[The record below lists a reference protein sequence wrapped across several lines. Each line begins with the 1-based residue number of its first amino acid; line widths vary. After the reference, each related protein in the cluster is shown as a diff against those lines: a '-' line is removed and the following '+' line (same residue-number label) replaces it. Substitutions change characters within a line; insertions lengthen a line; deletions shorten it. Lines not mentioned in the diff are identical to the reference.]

1 MPVIPMPEKKKE
13 AKNKGGRPRMGLSK
27 KTIVDPVELQLFWSA
42 VVRGEIGDDGEAPRL
57 NERLRA
63 SELLAKASNLFNTNI
78 VVNSNA
84 NPIEALSD
92 EELEAKM
99 KHLLDVIE

>member
-1 MPVIPMPEKKKE
+1 MPVIPMNEGVKKK
-13 AKNKGGRPRMGLSK
+13 GRGRPKMALNQSK
-27 KTIVDPVELQLFWSA
+27 ILDPVELQLFWSA
-42 VVRGEIGDDGEAPRL
+42 IVRGEIGDDGEAPRL

-78 VVNSNA
+78 TVNANQ

>member
-1 MPVIPMPEKKKE
+1 MPVIPMKEE
-13 AKNKGGRPRMGLSK
+13 AKKRGRGRPKSPLVQSK
-27 KTIVDPVELQLFWSA
+27 IIDPVELQLFWSA
-42 VVRGEIGDDGEAPRL
+42 IVRGEIGDDGEAPRL

-78 VVNSNA
+78 TVNANT

>member
-1 MPVIPMPEKKKE
+1 MPVIPMKEE
-13 AKNKGGRPRMGLSK
+13 AKKGGRGRPKSPLVQSK
-27 KTIVDPVELQLFWSA
+27 IIDPVELQLFWSA
-42 VVRGEIGDDGEAPRL
+42 IVRGEIGDDGETPRL

-78 VVNSNA
+78 TVNANT